1 MSEPFVYKSR
11 PKGPPSFSGRSQAKM
26 AACLAMHQKVVF
38 GGSQVSK
45 QQKQKG
51 KK

>member
-1 MSEPFVYKSR
+1 MSEPFVYRTK
-11 PKGPPSFSGRSQAKM
+11 PKGPPAFSGRSQATM
-26 AACLAMHQKVVF
+26 HANLA
-38 GGSQVSK
+38 SQRKERGVSK